1 MTRAKPAD
9 TKPMQAIRKLALRLP
24 EVEESVVCSKAAF
37 KARGKGFLFM
47 GMDESSWNLLLK
59 LGPSLPEAA
68 KLAAKEPQ
76 HYGVGGRDWVSVT
89 FPHTASPPP
98 GLMEHWIDESFR
110 LLAPKKLVAALPA
123 AKAW

>member
-1 MTRAKPAD
+1 MTKES
-9 TKPMQAIRKLALRLP
+9 KPMQAIRKLALRLP

-47 GMDESSWNLLLK
+47 GMDGSSYNLLLK

-68 KLAAKEPQ
+68 KLAAKEPE

-89 FPHTASPPP
+89 FPHTATPPA
-98 GLMEHWIDESFR
+98 GLMERWVEECFR
-110 LLAPKKLVAALPA
+110 LLAPKKLVSMLPPA
-123 AKAW
+123 ASK